1 MWPAANPSINLYNR
15 WNHDTHVNIFFSK
28 GFKPNQEFMEESLK
42 IYDSVPAALTDME
55 EINEWVEK
63 STNGYVTEF
72 LSSLPPNLVMMLINA
87 VHYKGNTITAV
98 LWYWT
103 SSYMFEL

>member
-1 MWPAANPSINLYNR
+1 
-15 WNHDTHVNIFFSK
+15 
-28 GFKPNQEFMEESLK
+28 MEESLK
-42 IYDSVPAALTDME
+42 IFDSKPSALTDLE

-63 STNGYVTEF
+63 STNGQVTDF

-98 LWYWT
+98 LFYRT
-103 SSYMFEL
+103 LSYMFSCLVL